1 VFLLALVLRVA
12 VVVQSADSPY
22 HQHLVL
28 DSATYHGIAVDGD
41 PAEPYWQPPLYPWLL
56 RAVYA
61 VVGQPSPL
69 AVRLLQ
75 AVMGAVTAVLVM
87 LLVRRWRTGWPPILA
102 GVATALTGSL
112 IYFDAELLPASPAA
126 LLVAGWLLMLA
137 SPGRAGSR
145 WARLRPVAVGLLLG
159 VGGLLLPTLA
169 IPAALALIWMARREG
184 LKRAVI
190 VAMAAA
196 VPILPVTVRNYAYE
210 PDLVPVSWNGGV
222 NFWIGNN
229 PDFPA
234 SVGIRPGIRWS
245 QLVSR
250 PRCEGGAETRAEE
263 SAWFYGESLSYV
275 ASQPLSWAGD
285 LARKALATVSAQ
297 EIGRNR
303 NPYAARDES
312 AVLRVLLLP
321 AGVPFVPLL
330 GAFTAGLVAA
340 ALRRRVP
347 WLLLLVVLGFLAVNV
362 LFFPTARYRV
372 PALPLMIAIA
382 AIGLPDW
389 LRASSDPKRL
399 WARALVPVAVVLSL
413 VPSGMPRVPAAE
425 TYYEIGVDMSHDRQP
440 QRAIPMFEQGLE
452 LSPEH
457 ADLHRALGLALLRV
471 GREPEGRRHL
481 ERAIELEPRAA
492 TAWQAL
498 AGLAR
503 SDGDLERAR
512 ELYENAAEADPC
524 NPRIRADLATLL
536 IDMGYYNGAAE
547 VIEEARRIAPRSN
560 AAIERAARRLEK
572 LNQMRRSQ
580 PEPSR
585 E

>member
-512 ELYENAAEADPC
+512 ELYENAVEADPC